1 MNQNLIIYDFFV
13 LYNILSEVKE
23 NLNFNL
29 INISKKDFSNINFKD
44 YKNYVLLSRNE
55 ILNVKNQIIIN
66 DFPVELTKLIEKINL
81 EFLKNRFNQQSN
93 ILIGKYKIN
102 MNSKEITLNNK
113 NLKLTEKEINTILYI
128 FEKKKSVNIK
138 DLQSNVWKYQLELET
153 HTVETHIHRLR
164 KKIKDAFNDDKFI
177 ISSNNGYKIN

>member
-55 ILNVKNQIIIN
+55 TLNVKNQIIIN

-128 FEKKKSVNIK
+128 FEKKKIC
-138 DLQSNVWKYQLELET
+138 
-153 HTVETHIHRLR
+153 
-164 KKIKDAFNDDKFI
+164 
-177 ISSNNGYKIN
+177 

>member
-55 ILNVKNQIIIN
+55 ILNVKNQININ

-164 KKIKDAFNDDKFI
+164 KKIKDAFNDDNFI
-177 ISSNNGYKIN
+177 ISSSNGYKIH